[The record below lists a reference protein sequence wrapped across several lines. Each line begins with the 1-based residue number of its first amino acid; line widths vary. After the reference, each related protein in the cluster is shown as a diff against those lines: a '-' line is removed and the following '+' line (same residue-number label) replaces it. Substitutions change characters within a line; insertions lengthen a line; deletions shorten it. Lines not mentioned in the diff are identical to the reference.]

1 MSSANNSSIVKCTLL
16 KYKIQHTAQ
25 KKLTKYMTNS
35 FFLKCNLR
43 VKIVQEH
50 NRMKKKRILS
60 LKRKTTFLFK
70 KEMCH

>member
-1 MSSANNSSIVKCTLL
+1 MYII
-16 KYKIQHTAQ
+16 KIQDTAYST
-25 KKLTKYMTNS
+25 KLTKYITNS

-50 NRMKKKRILS
+50 NRRKKKRILS